1 MTHAS
6 RVDAVSLG
14 LALGWVADLALGDPR
29 RGHPVALFGTWAG
42 WVEARTHRNSR
53 AAGIATEALALAPVV
68 ALGVA
73 AGRLT
78 GPRPPSPPRHSP
90 GQPWAARASG
100 AKAGPSTTCSPPTT

>member
-42 WVEARTHRNSR
+42 WVEARTHRDSR

-78 GPRPPSPPRHSP
+78 RPQSRIHNDEPTRR
-90 GQPWAARASG
+90 QARSR
-100 AKAGPSTTCSPPTT
+100 